1 MLVIYEAVRSVNERL
16 AAALIYSNLSI
27 SPDYSVHGVVP
38 CLKHVLEQGEGRQFA
53 QQMLQEQKQ
62 NREPL
67 CVHTH
72 FFS

>member
-1 MLVIYEAVRSVNERL
+1 MLVMHEAVRSVNERL

-53 QQMLQEQKQ
+53 KQMLQKQ

>member
-53 QQMLQEQKQ
+53 QQMLQKQ